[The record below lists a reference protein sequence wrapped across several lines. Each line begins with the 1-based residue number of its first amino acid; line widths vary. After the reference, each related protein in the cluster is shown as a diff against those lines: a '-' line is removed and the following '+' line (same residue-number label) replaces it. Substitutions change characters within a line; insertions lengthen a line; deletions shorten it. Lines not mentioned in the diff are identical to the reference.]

1 MEFCAHVS
9 LLGKKGGLETLT
21 SVYTPLRCQQKWAKS
36 LCGCGRV
43 VPTFYRSCRR
53 LPPSWVWSSM
63 LKSTTR
69 DICSYLFGPSL
80 VNPLR
85 ILGQKDCDR
94 VLVHKVGNRMFYM
107 KEVGT
112 QKDIFLKT
120 LSNHL
125 FNSFDS
131 HYTLATTLVIDD
143 SPIKHMFNLSENV
156 LLLPTWS
163 YGGDGA
169 ATDSVLIEELLPY
182 LLNLHRSQ
190 EGLAEFRS
198 SHPLGRT
205 MFYNDRQTYNQYSR
219 IMKAI
224 GDWESSS
231 H

>member
-1 MEFCAHVS
+1 
-9 LLGKKGGLETLT
+9 
-21 SVYTPLRCQQKWAKS
+21 
-36 LCGCGRV
+36 
-43 VPTFYRSCRR
+43 
-53 LPPSWVWSSM
+53 M

-80 VNPLR
+80 VNPRR
-85 ILGQKDCDR
+85 ILGQEDYDR
-94 VLVHKVGNRMFYM
+94 VPLRKVGNRMFYM

-125 FNSFDS
+125 FNSFDNR
-131 HYTLATTLVIDD
+131 YTLANTLVVDD
-143 SPIKHMFNLSENV
+143 SPIKHMLNLSENV
-156 LLLPTWS
+156 ILLPTWS
-163 YGGDGA
+163 YGRDGPI
-169 ATDSVLIEELLPY
+169 TESVLMEELLPY

-190 EGLAEFRS
+190 EGLVEYRS

-205 MFYNDRQTYNQYSR
+205 IFNNDRETCNQYSR

-224 GDWESSS
+224 EDWESSF